1 MVNVWIQALKE
12 YNKGNGAWCLP
23 RKGTKEYE
31 KVRQIMDALKG
42 VKTNKKQKE
51 ETNNKTPSKGRME
64 YLKKAKRQGLINEL
78 DDLLTSARYHFM
90 SKQSLYKA
98 LKQILSIIDI
108 YGDAGPTEGALK
120 TEYNNAFNKI
130 NEQISKIKGERN
142 KQKGK
147 EIINSILQV

>member
-1 MVNVWIQALKE
+1 
-12 YNKGNGAWCLP
+12 
-23 RKGTKEYE
+23 
-31 KVRQIMDALKG
+31 MDALKG

-120 TEYNNAFNKI
+120 TEYNNAFYSYAYCAHASGPHYESDSSTI
-130 NEQISKIKGERN
+130 GWDSFCISHAALFGWR
-142 KQKGK
+142 GLRTARRL
-147 EIINSILQV
+147 SR